1 METLFFIGIIAV
13 TGGGTLLYVANGLIE
28 SWAMNKALKQMEK
41 NNPEIQQIYNELHQK
56 YAIYVMA

>member
-13 TGGGTLLYVANGLIE
+13 TGGGMLLYVANGLIE

-41 NNPEIQQIYNELHQK
+41 NNPEIQ
-56 YAIYVMA
+56 